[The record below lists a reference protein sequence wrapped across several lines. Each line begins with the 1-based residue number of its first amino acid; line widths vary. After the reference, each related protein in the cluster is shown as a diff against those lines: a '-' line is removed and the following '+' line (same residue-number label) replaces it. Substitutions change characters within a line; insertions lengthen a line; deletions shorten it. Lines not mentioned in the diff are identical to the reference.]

1 MRFAYFLSNGLRLA
15 KFKHSTAALT
25 GFVLMGALVACNKD
39 ASAQE
44 STAPA
49 QVKAA
54 KPALTAVPDQNDTA
68 LVTKL
73 QQNLD
78 RAGVHAQV
86 QSVVPTEM
94 PDFYLASIANMP
106 PVFVDKTATYLLQGD
121 LIKLD
126 TKPVNLSQ
134 KAQSVIAKQ
143 ALQAVDKSEMIV
155 FPAKG
160 TQKAAIYVFSDP
172 TCHYCQLLHKDID
185 KLNAKGLEVRYLAWP
200 RSEDVVP
207 LTEAIWCSADRN
219 KALTDAKMGKM
230 PNPVTCDNPVQK
242 HMALGHSLGVSG
254 TPAVFTEDGE
264 QIGGYLPPDEL
275 FRAAQINQ

>member
-1 MRFAYFLSNGLRLA
+1 MRFAYFLSNGVLLTTL
-15 KFKHSTAALT
+15 KHSTIALT
-25 GFVLMGALVACNKD
+25 GFVLMGALAGCNKD
-39 ASAQE
+39 AAAKESA
-44 STAPA
+44 TPA
-49 QVKAA
+49 QSKTADSA
-54 KPALTAVPDQNDTA
+54 LSATPAQNDKA
-68 LVTKL
+68 LVVEL

-86 QSVVPTEM
+86 QSVVPTQM

-106 PVFVDKTATYLLQGD
+106 PVFIDKTATYLLQGD

-126 TKPVNLSQ
+126 TKPINLSQ
-134 KAQSVIAKQ
+134 QAQSIVAKQ
-143 ALQAVDKSEMIV
+143 ALQSVDRSEMIV

-160 TQKAAIYVFSDP
+160 TQKAAVYVFSDP

-230 PNPVTCDNPVQK
+230 PNPVVCDNPVQK
-242 HMALGHSLGVSG
+242 HIALGHSLGVSG
-254 TPAVFTEDGE
+254 TPAVFTENGE
-264 QIGGYLPPDEL
+264 QIGGYLPPNDL
-275 FRAAQINQ
+275 VKAAQINP

>member
-1 MRFAYFLSNGLRLA
+1 MRFAYFFFSPKVATKLKRSA
-15 KFKHSTAALT
+15 VALT
-25 GFVLMGALVACNKD
+25 GFVLMGALTACNKD
-39 ASAQE
+39 ASAQN
-44 STAPA
+44 STPPAQTNTAPA
-49 QVKAA
+49 VSV
-54 KPALTAVPDQNDTA
+54 VPSENDTA
-68 LVTKL
+68 LVAKL
-73 QQNLD
+73 QQNLN
-78 RAGVHAQV
+78 RAGVQAQV

-143 ALQAVDKSEMIV
+143 ALEAVDKSEMII

-200 RSEDVVP
+200 RSDEIVP

-219 KALTDAKMGKM
+219 KALTDAKAGKM
-230 PNPVTCDNPVQK
+230 PNPATCDNPVQK

-254 TPAVFTEDGE
+254 TPAIFTENGE
-264 QIGGYLPPDEL
+264 QIGGYLPPDKL
-275 FRAAQINQ
+275 VSAAQINQ